1 MKRICV
7 FCGSSLGNRK
17 EYADAARRFGQVMVQ
32 MAVDLVYG
40 GGSIGLMGVLADAIL
55 SEGGQVFGV
64 IPERLA
70 TKELAHTGLTRL
82 YVVTS
87 MHERKAVMAEL
98 AHGFAALPGGLG
110 TFEELFEVVTWAQL
124 GIHRKPI
131 GLLNTAGYFD
141 PLIAMIEAAIDEGF
155 IQAEHRELLVVEE
168 DSEALLG
175 RLLRHRPP
183 AVPKIIG
190 SAEA

>member
-1 MKRICV
+1 
-7 FCGSSLGNRK
+7 
-17 EYADAARRFGQVMVQ
+17 MVQ

>member
-1 MKRICV
+1 M
-7 FCGSSLGNRK
+7 
-17 EYADAARRFGQVMVQ
+17 
-32 MAVDLVYG
+32 
-40 GGSIGLMGVLADAIL
+40 
-55 SEGGQVFGV
+55 FGV